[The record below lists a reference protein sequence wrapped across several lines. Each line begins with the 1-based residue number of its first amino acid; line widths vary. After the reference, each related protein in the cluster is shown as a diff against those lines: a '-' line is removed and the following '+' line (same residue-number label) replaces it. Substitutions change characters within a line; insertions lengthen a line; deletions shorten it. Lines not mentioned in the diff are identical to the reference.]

1 MNREHASLSFNTAN
15 NSRSLT
21 WDASYLGQFSGELLK
36 VDQVWDVARSTAV
49 NLSVVRAETG

>member
-1 MNREHASLSFNTAN
+1 MNFQQFPVTAWN
-15 NSRSLT
+15 
-21 WDASYLGQFSGELLK
+21 ASYLAQFSGELLK